1 MQKIIS
7 GMLDKYE
14 RGRISRRQ
22 LVQAFSAL
30 VAASTTARAVAS
42 TFQGVEVNHVALNV
56 TDVKRSRDFYQKHLG
71 LPARSRWRHGNP
83 YPFDSQGLCDL
94 FASGPGPHAVVRSSP
109 YRYGRL
115 VPCCL
120 RGRRIT
126 GSTGLFSMLSLS
138 WRCSGP
144 LRWRPTSSC
153 YSTAT
158 G

>member
-71 LPARSRWRHGNP
+71 LPAVRESEQSCFLGLGSNFLALFEGRNP
-83 YPFDSQGLCDL
+83 GMNHYCLAIEDYEVAKVTAKLEAEGLNPRRTQNRVYFQDPDGL
-94 FASGPGPHAVVRSSP
+94 TVQLSSTDHQP
-109 YRYGRL
+109 
-115 VPCCL
+115 
-120 RGRRIT
+120 
-126 GSTGLFSMLSLS
+126 
-138 WRCSGP
+138 
-144 LRWRPTSSC
+144 
-153 YSTAT
+153 
-158 G
+158 